1 MTETNALKRG
11 TFFKPELVTDIM
23 NKVQGRSTLAKLSNQ
38 QPIPFNGTEQFIF
51 NLEGNAQIVG
61 EGELKGAGKAV
72 IATKVITPL
81 KFVYQAR
88 ITDEFLYASEEKRLE
103 FLKHYSEG
111 FSKKI
116 AEAFDIAAIHGLE
129 PKGLTDATFKST
141 NSFDGLVTGNVV
153 TYNSAKIDDNIDD
166 AVQAIVATDNEV
178 TGIALSPVAGQ
189 AMSKVK
195 DKFDNVKYPEFR
207 FGQRPDNFFNMDL
220 DMNKTLT
227 VQGGTAKKNHAIV
240 GDFQNRFKWGYAA
253 NIPMEI
259 IEYGD
264 PDGTGR
270 DLKAYNEILLRTEA
284 YIGWGILDEKAFA
297 RVEEA

>member
-1 MTETNALKRG
+1 MAESTATKKG
-11 TFFKPELVTDIM
+11 TLFNPELVTEIM

-72 IATKVITPL
+72 ITSKVITPL

-88 ITDEFLYASEEKRLE
+88 ITDEFMHASDEKKLN
-103 FLKHYSEG
+103 FLKHYADG
-111 FSKKI
+111 FAKKI

-129 PKGLTDATFKST
+129 PKGLTDASFKAA

-153 TYNSAKIDDNIDD
+153 TYNAATIDSNIDD

-178 TGIALSPVAGQ
+178 TGIAMSPAAGQ

-195 DKFDNVKYPEFR
+195 VNNVVQFPEFR
-207 FGQRPDNFFNMDL
+207 FGQRPDNFFGMEL
-220 DMNKTLT
+220 DINKTLT
-227 VQGGTAKKNHAIV
+227 AQSGKGKKNHAIV
-240 GDFQNRFKWGYAA
+240 GDFQNRFKWGYAE

-264 PDGTGR
+264 PDGAGR

>member
-1 MTETNALKRG
+1 MAESTATKKG
-11 TFFKPELVTDIM
+11 TLFNPELVTEIM

-72 IATKVITPL
+72 ISSKVITPL

-88 ITDEFLYASEEKRLE
+88 ITDEFMHASDEKKLN
-103 FLKHYSEG
+103 FLKHYADG
-111 FSKKI
+111 FAKKI

-129 PKGLTDATFKST
+129 PKGLTDASFKAT

-153 TYNSAKIDDNIDD
+153 TYNAATIDSNIDD

-178 TGIALSPVAGQ
+178 TGIAMSPAAGQ

-195 DKFDNVKYPEFR
+195 VNNVVQFPEFR
-207 FGQRPDNFFNMDL
+207 FGQRPDNFFGMEL
-220 DMNKTLT
+220 DINKTLT
-227 VQGGTAKKNHAIV
+227 AQSGKGKKNHAIV
-240 GDFQNRFKWGYAA
+240 GDFQNRFKWGYAE

-264 PDGTGR
+264 PDGAGR

>member
-1 MTETNALKRG
+1 MAESTATKKG
-11 TFFKPELVTDIM
+11 TLFNPELVTEIM
-23 NKVQGRSTLAKLSNQ
+23 SKVQGRSTLAKLSNQ

-72 IATKVITPL
+72 ITSKVITPL

-88 ITDEFLYASEEKRLE
+88 MTDEFMHASDEKKMN
-103 FLKHYSEG
+103 FLKHYADG
-111 FSKKI
+111 FAKKI

-129 PKGLTDATFKST
+129 PKGLTDASFKAT

-153 TYNSAKIDDNIDD
+153 TYNAATIDSNIDD

-178 TGIALSPVAGQ
+178 TGIAMSPAAGQ

-195 DKFDNVKYPEFR
+195 VNNVVQFPEFR
-207 FGQRPDNFFNMDL
+207 FGQRPDNFFGMEL
-220 DMNKTLT
+220 DINKTLT
-227 VQGGTAKKNHAIV
+227 AQSGKGKKNHAIV
-240 GDFQNRFKWGYAA
+240 GDFQNRFKWGYAE

-264 PDGTGR
+264 PDGAGR